1 MTCNHCCGAD
11 QFFDLKIAEK
21 KMKSFKRKGAGNT
34 TKKLLNLLMQQ
45 NLNGKTLLDIG
56 GGIGAIQWFFLEN
69 GAKNTLDVDASNGY
83 IKVAKAHAVENELAD
98 KAQFLTGDFIDNAE
112 EIQAHDFV
120 TLDKVVCCYPDYKSL
135 IGQALEKCT
144 DTIALTFP
152 LGGPLSKITAIIENI
167 YFSFK
172 KNPFNTYIHSP
183 REIEEFIV
191 SKGFAPVQKKIS
203 FPWHIQIYSRVNR

>member
-1 MTCNHCCGAD
+1 MTCKHCCGAD

-21 KMKSFKRKGAGNT
+21 KMKSFERKGAGKA
-34 TKKLLNLLMQQ
+34 TKKLLSLLLQ
-45 NLNGKTLLDIG
+45 LDLKGKTLLDIG

-69 GAKNTLDVDASNGY
+69 GAKKTMDVDASNAY
-83 IKVAKAHAVENELAD
+83 IKVAKAHAKKNDLVD
-98 KAQFLTGDFIDNAE
+98 KTQFLTGDFIDKAT
-112 EIQAHDFV
+112 EIHAHDFV

-152 LGGPLSKITAIIENI
+152 LGGPLSKIIALVENI

-183 REIEEFIV
+183 RDIEEFII
-191 SKGFAPVQKKIS
+191 SKGFAPVQKRIS
-203 FPWHIQIYSRVNR
+203 FPWHVQIYSKVIN